1 MSKTILYLSYD
12 GMTDQLG
19 QSQVLPYLC
28 GLSKKGYVIHL
39 VSCEKKERFEV
50 HKNLIQNIVD
60 ENNIAW
66 YPLKYYKSP
75 PILSTLFDIRQLIKK
90 AEALHAIY
98 KFDVVH
104 CRSYITSFA
113 GQWMKK
119 KYGTKFIFDMRGFYA
134 DERVDGNIWK
144 QSNPI
149 FKFVYNYFKKKE
161 KQFLQQADQIV
172 SLTHNAKKIID
183 EWKLNGNNSLPINV
197 IPCCA
202 DLSHFDYNNF
212 TADFIDKKK
221 QSMGYSSDDKVMV
234 YLGAI
239 GTWYMLPQML
249 DCYKIFRKN
258 NQKIKLLFITN
269 EPAEIILKQVTQKS
283 IDSNDVKIISATRN
297 EVPPLLSICQYS
309 IFFITPTFSKQA
321 SSPTKQGEIMG
332 MGIPIICNSGVGD
345 TDYIIEQT
353 HSGVLVPQFTDLEY
367 QKAYE
372 RIENTSFEKAKTRQ
386 GANQFYSLQ
395 KGVEAYE
402 NIYLKI

>member
-119 KYGTKFIFDMRGFYA
+119 KYGTKFIF
-134 DERVDGNIWK
+134 
-144 QSNPI
+144 
-149 FKFVYNYFKKKE
+149 
-161 KQFLQQADQIV
+161 
-172 SLTHNAKKIID
+172 
-183 EWKLNGNNSLPINV
+183 
-197 IPCCA
+197 
-202 DLSHFDYNNF
+202 
-212 TADFIDKKK
+212 
-221 QSMGYSSDDKVMV
+221 
-234 YLGAI
+234 
-239 GTWYMLPQML
+239 
-249 DCYKIFRKN
+249 
-258 NQKIKLLFITN
+258 
-269 EPAEIILKQVTQKS
+269 
-283 IDSNDVKIISATRN
+283 
-297 EVPPLLSICQYS
+297 
-309 IFFITPTFSKQA
+309 
-321 SSPTKQGEIMG
+321 
-332 MGIPIICNSGVGD
+332 
-345 TDYIIEQT
+345 
-353 HSGVLVPQFTDLEY
+353 
-367 QKAYE
+367 
-372 RIENTSFEKAKTRQ
+372 
-386 GANQFYSLQ
+386 
-395 KGVEAYE
+395 
-402 NIYLKI
+402 